1 MSPSRLIFLA
11 IFSCAPHNLHATSP
25 LRSRLREVKNEC
37 RRERVPSATVS
48 GHRANGSLK
57 ATILQARQMQVG
69 VSEPQVLRDGG
80 LAVLSRVVG
89 KDVEIRIGS
98 TLITADEAEIRYG
111 AHGEQSDV
119 QLRGN
124 VHLKAILEVKEPHST
139 P

>member
-1 MSPSRLIFLA
+1 MRIVLSCLA
-11 IFSCAPHNLHATSP
+11 MLALTMAVSGQDIAPTAPVKATS
-25 LRSRLREVKNEC
+25 E
-37 RRERVPSATVS
+37 A
-48 GHRANGSLK
+48 
-57 ATILQARQMQVG
+57 IMQARQMQVG
-69 VSEPQVLRDGG
+69 VFELQVLRDGG